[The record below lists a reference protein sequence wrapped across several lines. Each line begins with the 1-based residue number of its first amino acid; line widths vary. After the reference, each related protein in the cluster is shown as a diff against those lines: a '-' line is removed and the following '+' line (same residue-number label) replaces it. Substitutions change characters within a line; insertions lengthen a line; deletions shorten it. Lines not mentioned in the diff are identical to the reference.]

1 MKKLSESSKIP
12 IVFTAD
18 NVEAN
23 TGNESKILTHIIYE
37 SYYNELYSGLNPDKK
52 TERKEDEFD
61 FKDKCTELYI
71 HRPAA
76 SDAIAFIRMIA
87 YNQGEI

>member
-23 TGNESKILTHIIYE
+23 TGNESCRITYY
-37 SYYNELYSGLNPDKK
+37 SYQSCLGLNPEKNIEK
-52 TERKEDEFD
+52 KEDEFD